1 MNALIELRELF
12 ALGRRAQIVATQ
24 KREVPVPRATQLFIH
39 GQGLVQV
46 KDADTGRVLGFR
58 RTVRDARTLAA
69 QLERGEFCA

>member
-1 MNALIELRELF
+1 MSLTDLFSRTNSAPVALP
-12 ALGRRAQIVATQ
+12 Q
-24 KREVPVPRATQLFIH
+24 KLEVPVPRATQLYIH

-69 QLERGEFCA
+69 QLERGELCA